1 MRLKGRVEVPFTKI
15 QGLGNEYLFID
26 RFAYKAEHDWSRL
39 SRVMAD
45 RHFGAGSDGI
55 ILIEPS
61 ELPGCDFRM
70 RIFNAD
76 GSEGD
81 MCGNGMRSFAGY
93 VYDHGLT
100 RKTEFAVETGAG
112 IIRPHLILKDGEK
125 DEEEDREIE
134 AISVDMGV
142 PCLERD
148 EIPLSRLDG
157 PVPAIN
163 EPVEVDG
170 EVFYGTAVCTGNPHF
185 VVFVDDVWEVELEK
199 VGPKLERHPLF
210 PARANIEFATVKSRS
225 EIDMRVWERGS
236 GITLACG
243 TGACA
248 VLVAAVL
255 NGKADKDV
263 PTTVNLP
270 GGSLTI
276 EWKSDGHVWMTGPA
290 KEVYRGVF
298 YYEE

>member
-1 MRLKGRVEVPFTKI
+1 MNAKNRIEVPFTKI
-15 QGLGNEYLFID
+15 QGLGNEYLYID
-26 RFAYKAEHDWSRL
+26 RFAYKTEHDWHAL
-39 SRVMAD
+39 SRAMAE
-45 RHFGAGSDGI
+45 RHFGAGSDGL
-55 ILIEPS
+55 ILVEPS
-61 ELPGCDFRM
+61 NLPGCDFRM

-81 MCGNGMRSFAGY
+81 MCGNGMRSFTRY

-100 RKTEFAVETGAG
+100 AKTELAVETRAG
-112 IIRPHLILKDGEK
+112 IIRPRVILKNGEV
-125 DEEEDREIE
+125 E

-142 PCLERD
+142 PRLGRA

-157 PVPAIN
+157 PEPAIN

-170 EVFYGTAVCTGNPHF
+170 QILYGTGVCTGNPHF
-185 VVFVDDVWEVELEK
+185 VIFVDDVWAVKLEEI
-199 VGPKLERHPLF
+199 GPKLERHPLF
-210 PARANIEFATVKSRS
+210 PARANIEFAAVKSRDNM
-225 EIDMRVWERGS
+225 DMRVWERGS

-248 VLVAAVL
+248 VVVAAVL

-263 PTTVNLP
+263 PVSVNLP
-270 GGSLTI
+270 GGTLMI

-290 KEVYRGVF
+290 EEVYRGVF
-298 YYEE
+298 FYEAR